1 MLVGNKMKTYVVE
14 LERNLQLV
22 RVDAYNMER
31 LDGDLVFYNKC
42 YEVVAAFS
50 KGSWSVVLSS

>member
-1 MLVGNKMKTYVVE
+1 MKTYVVE